1 VIKPFILACL
11 IVKKRK
17 DILGKCLYS
26 LESIGGEIIIVDN
39 GSTDKKKEIAQKLTD
54 KVYDFKWMNNFVEAR
69 NFAASKVSG
78 TWIIAVDAD
87 ECIDINNFV
96 AAMEEIKSYKDKISI
111 FLVEIMSF
119 VGDNG
124 EEITVNTMARLYKND
139 GSVYFLWWN
148 V

>member
-1 VIKPFILACL
+1 MVKLLLL
-11 IVKKRK
+11 ITVQQ
-17 DILGKCLYS
+17 I
-26 LESIGGEIIIVDN
+26 
-39 GSTDKKKEIAQKLTD
+39 KKKEIAQKLTD

-124 EEITVNTMARLYKND
+124 EEITVNTMARLYKMMGVFIFMVECLVKLKCYEEALILCVIQNRC
-139 GSVYFLWWN
+139 GQIR
-148 V
+148 

>member
-1 VIKPFILACL
+1 
-11 IVKKRK
+11 
-17 DILGKCLYS
+17 
-26 LESIGGEIIIVDN
+26 
-39 GSTDKKKEIAQKLTD
+39 
-54 KVYDFKWMNNFVEAR
+54 MNNFVEAR

-119 VGDNG
+119 VG
-124 EEITVNTMARLYKND
+124 IMVRKLQ
-139 GSVYFLWWN
+139 
-148 V
+148 